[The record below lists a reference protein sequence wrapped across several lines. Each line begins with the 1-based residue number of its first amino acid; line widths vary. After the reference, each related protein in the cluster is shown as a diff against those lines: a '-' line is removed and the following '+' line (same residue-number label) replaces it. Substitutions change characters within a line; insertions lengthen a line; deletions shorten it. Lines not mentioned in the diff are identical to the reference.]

1 MRLASHDGESWREEQ
16 EFRVFR
22 LLKRIRQ
29 FWRFRP
35 GTPRPVLF
43 VVGCQRSGTSLLAH
57 IFRRDWNV
65 VSFDEVSPL
74 SSRDPEKLRW
84 NALPEVRARILGC
97 RAGMVVCKPLVESQH
112 LGRLLEAIPGSRAIW
127 LYRDVNKVALSNLK
141 FFGQDNGHKDLAPVL
156 AAEPDNW
163 RSEQVTA
170 QQQATVARLAAQGLS
185 DLDAAALFWWL
196 RNSLYFQGGHQNDQ
210 RVMVVDYADLL
221 AEAEAVMRR
230 CYHFVDQPF
239 PGPQIVADVLPPRRS
254 GPTELELSADVRSL
268 CDELDS
274 RFQEVLPRFR

>member
-196 RNSLYFQGGHQNDQ
+196 RNSLYFQGGAPERPAGHGRGLCRPAGRGRSRHASLLSFRRPAIPRPANRGR
-210 RVMVVDYADLL
+210 RVAAAPLGPDRVGAIC
-221 AEAEAVMRR
+221 R
-230 CYHFVDQPF
+230 CPF
-239 PGPQIVADVLPPRRS
+239 AL
-254 GPTELELSADVRSL
+254 
-268 CDELDS
+268 
-274 RFQEVLPRFR
+274 